1 MNNAFFTFIKP
12 VLAFVDDGR
21 FFRRPFSWLYL
32 VLAILNLILPIYI
45 LVTSIDNNVFDMS
58 GGAIVTFFLVWL
70 VLVFTCWLGFQL
82 WWDRSSIVS
91 RVTKSDEDYIA
102 TPVFSHFIQTAGE
115 WLGLFYALVGFAF
128 ALFATIIIGDNAT
141 ILSMRMDLGFL
152 DAGIENII
160 LKPVYGF
167 LLVVVFRVI
176 AEIFRALTAIA
187 NNTKR
192 GEKHVKV

>member
-1 MNNAFFTFIKP
+1 MNNVFFTFFKP
-12 VLAFVDDGR
+12 ALAFVDDGS
-21 FFRRPFSWLYL
+21 FFRRPISWLYY

-58 GGAIVTFFLVWL
+58 GGAIVTFILVWL

-82 WWDRSSIVS
+82 WWDRSSKVS
-91 RVTKSDEDYIA
+91 KVTKSDEDYIA

-128 ALFATIIIGDNAT
+128 ALFATIIIGDNANM
-141 ILSMRMDLGFL
+141 LSMRMDLGFL
-152 DAGIENII
+152 DAGIEHII

-192 GEKHVKV
+192 RE